1 MSIYGDCMYEESQS
15 EARKISVF
23 LQPLDKFLKYE
34 LSIRYQISATSI
46 YRVN

>member
-23 LQPLDKFLKYE
+23 LQPLDKFLKYVVNK
-34 LSIRYQISATSI
+34 ISDISHL